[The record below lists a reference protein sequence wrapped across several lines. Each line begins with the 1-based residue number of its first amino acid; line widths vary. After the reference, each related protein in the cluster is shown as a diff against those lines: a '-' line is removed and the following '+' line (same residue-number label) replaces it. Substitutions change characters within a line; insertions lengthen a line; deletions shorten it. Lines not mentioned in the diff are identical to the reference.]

1 LSNEYTNM
9 RKVIQE
15 WRTFRHEPAVYEE
28 QHIRSLQF
36 DPFAVQSS
44 MRKGAPF
51 ELDLSYTRAMMA
63 FQLFIGDPKDILI
76 VGLGGGSLSK
86 YCYDKFPKAR
96 ITTVE
101 IDDRVIALR
110 EDFYI
115 PKDSDRFR
123 VVHAD
128 AEQYMLDAE
137 SIADVILLDGFDT
150 FGLPLSLS
158 NPRFYENC
166 YVALREQ
173 GVIVAN
179 LLNDDLLLRT
189 YLKRIR
195 ASCRG
200 NMFQSIAWSGG
211 NTIAFGV
218 KQDDIPKWEDFYV
231 RAKAIKA
238 TTGLNLTRHVRR
250 MQQNYNKQP
259 SIENRNRAPR
269 IVQ

>member
-1 LSNEYTNM
+1 LSTDYTTM
-9 RKVIQE
+9 QKVIEE
-15 WRTFRHEPAVYEE
+15 WGTFRHEPAVYEE

-63 FQLFIGDPKDILI
+63 FQLFRSDPKDILI

-86 YCYDKFPKAR
+86 YCYDKFPTAR

-101 IDDRVIALR
+101 IDERVIALR

-123 VVHAD
+123 IVHAD
-128 AEQYMLDAE
+128 AEHYMLNAE
-137 SIADVILLDGFDT
+137 PIADVILLDGFDT
-150 FGLPLSLS
+150 FGLPAGLS
-158 NPRFYENC
+158 NQRFYKNC
-166 YVALREQ
+166 YVALRDE

-179 LLNDDLLLRT
+179 LLNNDFQIRT
-189 YLKRIR
+189 YLQRIR
-195 ASCRG
+195 TSCHGQMYRT
-200 NMFQSIAWSGG
+200 IAWSGG

-218 KQDDIPKWEDFYV
+218 KQNDIPKWEDFYV
-231 RAKAIKA
+231 RAKSIKA

-250 MQQNYNKQP
+250 MQQNYDKHL
-259 SIENRNRAPR
+259 SIRNRG
-269 IVQ
+269 VTESVLQ

>member
-1 LSNEYTNM
+1 LSTDYTNM
-9 RKVIQE
+9 RKVIEE
-15 WRTFRHEPAVYEE
+15 WGAFRHEPAVYEE

-63 FQLFIGDPKDILI
+63 FQLFRSAPKDILI

-86 YCYDKFPKAR
+86 YCYSKFPTAR

-101 IDDRVIALR
+101 IDERVIALR

-123 VVHAD
+123 IVHAD
-128 AEQYMLDAE
+128 AEQHMLNAE

-150 FGLPLSLS
+150 FGLPVNLSS
-158 NPRFYENC
+158 QRFYENC
-166 YVALREQ
+166 FVALREQ

-179 LLNDDLLLRT
+179 LLNNDFQIGT
-189 YLKRIR
+189 YLQRIR
-195 ASCRG
+195 TSCRG
-200 NMFQSIAWSGG
+200 QMFRTIAWSGG

-218 KQDDIPKWEDFYV
+218 KQDDIPKWEDYYV
-231 RAKAIKA
+231 RAKFIKA
-238 TTGLNLTRHVRR
+238 ATGLNLTRHVRR
-250 MQQNYNKQP
+250 MQQNHDKQQA
-259 SIENRNRAPR
+259 IQNRNGTSR
-269 IVQ
+269 ILQ